1 MGFTWVLKC
10 PGYGG
15 EYLASNA
22 CFPNRPDT
30 GVGHVARCTVERL
43 MRRMGIRGVSRCRAR
58 HVTAPAP
65 RRACPADL
73 VNRRFAAH
81 DLNELWGADITYV
94 PTGFGWVYVSLVTDV
109 YPRKILG
116 WKVSFSLRT
125 DLALDTLNMAI
136 YQRCREGMDTSGLVH
151 HSDQG
156 VQYRRRALQA
166 STSPAQG
173 GRVGGLQG
181 LLLRQCPS

>member
-1 MGFTWVLKC
+1 
-10 PGYGG
+10 
-15 EYLASNA
+15 
-22 CFPNRPDT
+22 
-30 GVGHVARCTVERL
+30 

-65 RRACPADL
+65 RRASPADL
-73 VNRRFAAH
+73 VNRHFAAH
-81 DLNELWGADITYV
+81 DFNELWGADITYV
-94 PTGFGWVYVSLVTDV
+94 PTGVGWVYVSFVTDV
-109 YPRKILG
+109 YSRKILG
-116 WKVSFSLRT
+116 WKVSFSLRA

-156 VQYRRRALQA
+156 VQYRRRALRA

>member
-1 MGFTWVLKC
+1 
-10 PGYGG
+10 
-15 EYLASNA
+15 
-22 CFPNRPDT
+22 
-30 GVGHVARCTVERL
+30 

-136 YQRCREGMDTSGLVH
+136 YQRCREGMDTSGSCTIPTRVSNTDDVRYGQTLAQRKAVESVGSRGYSYDSALAEALNSLYKAELIRNKARPRYAGPWH
-151 HSDQG
+151 DQ
-156 VQYRRRALQA
+156 RE
-166 STSPAQG
+166 S
-173 GRVGGLQG
+173 
-181 LLLRQCPS
+181 